1 MEPGK
6 QTTLENK
13 FIGCLLGGAVG
24 DALGFTS
31 ENMSRKRI
39 QDKYTRLTDYKV
51 RPSWGYYTDDTQ
63 LTIALAET
71 LVANQGYDHSHFRRQ
86 LARWWLVFPR
96 LSGRSTKNAAMKC
109 LLGLRNTGR
118 NVPGSSA
125 AMRAAPLALFYY
137 DDRPALLEK
146 TVECSRVTHTHPAA
160 IAGALVSVFSIAY
173 CLAHTEFDRQ
183 AYLRELTDIAGEYDS
198 ELRQK
203 LLSLEE
209 MLAWP
214 EEEVLKKLLS
224 ASKVIGS
231 PITDIIPTA
240 IYAFLKYPD
249 DFEQTVLFCVNAGWD
264 TDTMAAIVGNTSGAW
279 NGLQGIPQR
288 WVDRLERGY
297 KGRDYIIS
305 LAQSLFE
312 RQSRIE
318 PKNLL
323 VDYIADWWRN
333 TGFIFN
339 MLTRKP
345 MW

>member
-1 MEPGK
+1 MDSGK
-6 QTTLENK
+6 RARLEDK

-39 QDKYTRLTDYKV
+39 QKKYTRLTDYKV

-71 LVANQGYDHSHFRRQ
+71 LLANEGYNHAHFRRQ

-118 NVPGSSA
+118 NVPGSSGT
-125 AMRAAPLALFYY
+125 MRAAPLALFYY
-137 DDRPALLEK
+137 ADRQALLAK
-146 TVECSRVTHTHPAA
+146 TVECCRVTHIHPSA

-173 CLAHTEFDRQ
+173 CLTHTEFRRQ
-183 AYLRELTDIAGEYDS
+183 DYLAELADVASEYDPALGQS
-198 ELRQK
+198 
-203 LLSLEE
+203 LLNLEE
-209 MLAWP
+209 MLSWP

-224 ASKVIGS
+224 NSNVMGS

-249 DFEQTVLFCVNAGWD
+249 DFEQAVLFCVNAGWD

-288 WVDRLERGY
+288 WVDKLERGY
-297 KGRDYIIS
+297 KGRDYIVT

-312 RQSRIE
+312 RQSLVE
-318 PKNLL
+318 PKNAF
-323 VDYIADWWRN
+323 VDYIADWWHN
-333 TGFIFN
+333 VGFLFN
-339 MLTRKP
+339 MLMRKP
-345 MW
+345 LW